1 MERPGAPGDENDRAP
16 CCRPRARER
25 PSGAAGSD
33 EKDRDPGHV
42 YRHADTL
49 RRTESGVP
57 VDCEYAAGYS
67 ECWHSHGESANRT
80 IVSSLDTRSRA
91 ILKEIIRVHVD
102 TGKPVSSRTL
112 FKSHRFSLSPASIR
126 NIMADLTDGGYL
138 AQPHTSAGRVPT
150 DRAYRLYIDE
160 LVRHRRV
167 NEDLR
172 EQVDSDLASAGPEVT
187 GLFQTASRL
196 LSRLSG
202 EVGFVVAPDS
212 LHTVLK
218 SLRFLSV
225 APGKVLV
232 VQVNEPDIVL
242 SRVIEVGDGFSARE
256 LEAASERFTREYA
269 GRTLHEVRARLL
281 AELSEEKAA
290 YDRMISRSLE
300 LGRLAF
306 GSAENE
312 GRVYVD
318 GAAKLLDKPE
328 FSDVESLKRIFRAF
342 DEKARLL
349 DLVTRYL
356 DSKQTCVVLGSEA
369 SLASDPRLSAVLTS
383 FGPGETL
390 TGMLGVIG
398 PARREYPRVI
408 PVVELLGR
416 ALTDRLESRES
427 RARRAQHHE

>member
-1 MERPGAPGDENDRAP
+1 M
-16 CCRPRARER
+16 
-25 PSGAAGSD
+25 S
-33 EKDRDPGHV
+33 
-42 YRHADTL
+42 T
-49 RRTESGVP
+49 
-57 VDCEYAAGYS
+57 
-67 ECWHSHGESANRT
+67 
-80 IVSSLDTRSRA
+80 LDTRSRA

-112 FKSHRFSLSPASIR
+112 FKSHRFEVSPASIR

-160 LVRHRRV
+160 LVRHRRI
-167 NEDLR
+167 NEGIR

-202 EVGFVVAPDS
+202 EVGFVVAPDA

-232 VQVNEPDIVL
+232 VQVNEPDVVL
-242 SRVIEVGDGFSARE
+242 SRVIETGGDYSPRE
-256 LEAASERFTREYA
+256 LETASERFTREYA
-269 GRTLHEVRARLL
+269 GLTLHEVRRRLLVEMAEEKDAYDQMLGRSLDLARLAL
-281 AELSEEKAA
+281 DRQDGEEL
-290 YDRMISRSLE
+290 
-300 LGRLAF
+300 
-306 GSAENE
+306 
-312 GRVYVD
+312 VYVD
-318 GAAKLLDKPE
+318 GASKLLDKPE
-328 FSDVESLKRIFRAF
+328 FSDVDSLKRIFRAF

-356 DSKQTCVVLGSEA
+356 DAKETCVVLGSEA

-383 FGPGETL
+383 FGAGETL

-416 ALTDRLESRES
+416 ALRERLESRES
-427 RARRAQHHE
+427 RTRRESTHE